1 MNLEDK
7 NNSKENSNY
16 ENTGFNIG
24 DKDSNSDVET
34 FKDTELSDEEELF
47 EDDYLDYQ
55 DDDLDNETDDLDNE
69 ADDLIENIDDGEIL
83 EQGEDGRSL
92 KQRVENLK
100 DNIDQTK
107 ENIKNAKDKI
117 ENLPEEINK
126 NKEAIKQKAEK
137 AKENIKNIP
146 DRAKNAK
153 ETIKNFP
160 KNKEQ
165 ILNNAKEKIKQGAS
179 NLKDNAIQGGK
190 NHLKNKIENSKPVQ
204 AVKKAQRTY
213 DDSKKAVETTKKA
226 AQATAKATKKA
237 AQATA
242 KATKTVANAASK
254 AAKGLIDLIVETF
267 PYSVIVIAIVLLI
280 VLIIVL
286 AIALAPGKD
295 NVNFPDEYDQYSE
308 ADTKTLGKLKDIYD
322 DYPNADAAL
331 CMLAIV
337 YPYYN
342 GLQSGEV
349 TYYLNME
356 NEGWDPS
363 KTYKDYE
370 DDEELSSEDSC
381 EGDGCDEDKED
392 CEGGSC
398 EAEVGDDIYLELFR
412 KWSYR
417 RKFKKLLKKS
427 NSMSEDEFLK
437 YLKEDYIPKEKGY
450 KGLLNFVKEDKKDK
464 FIEAVIED
472 LKEQK
477 SRFTNY
483 IYETESCSS
492 TSAQLGY
499 VYDLEAIQGEV
510 AIVLKDT
517 TSTKFDT
524 IKAAKS
530 LYGTDDLH
538 LNLKRYTLGV
548 IYNEVGEY
556 VKYEQLA
563 KAEMIAVKS
572 FVLGRTAPGSSE
584 TMGMGFKSEKING
597 KTVFYLRGNTYDQ
610 GFCDV
615 YEGCQSGSKY
625 DKNLVVN
632 DPNGETHGN
641 RKPPLSATAIAN
653 LEKWYDETA
662 GEFVYDDK
670 NKVFNGAQYNDFNSR
685 CIKGR
690 CLSQEKSISAA
701 KAGSDYKTILFGD
714 NYSESRFTLYN
725 SETKSVASISKSC
738 STLSSNCGIDD
749 NAFIYYSQKVGEYS
763 DIVFCNRSD
772 GTPIKKA
779 GCGVTSMAM
788 VIANLSDPKI
798 TPSITNQEAY
808 QGGYCGASGGT
819 HPDYFTVA
827 AKKYNLTI
835 KSKTKSNNTDI
846 EKSANEIV
854 NTIRNGGLVIIN
866 VNPSWLNH
874 SSSGHYLVAK
884 GLDKNGN
891 LIIADPYADSLT
903 TPVRNNVSAE
913 EVIKNYVNNDHGWY
927 MFTSDKSKNISEK
940 YCANESEVILGGNP
954 NKGYLGN
961 PLKPAD
967 TKRDFMKVASARCF
981 PRYCGGGAHSGFDLN
996 SGSGAPYG
1004 AKVYAMDSGTVSFAG
1019 NYSGNCRQTGCK
1031 SGGAEGLGVSINH
1044 GNGYETGYWH
1054 FSKRVVNKGDKV
1066 EKGQLIGY
1074 VGNTGNS
1081 TGPHLHITLKNY
1093 SLYSK
1098 NGWYGARGHS
1108 DRGFMNAAKYIN
1120 KNVSY
1125 VGKTQ

>member
-1 MNLEDK
+1 MDINDK
-7 NNSKENSNY
+7 NNNIANESLDFTN
-16 ENTGFNIG
+16 NTNVLDEYDDLEDIG
-24 DKDSNSDVET
+24 DEIDDPETSMVDNDDLEDVGDEIET
-34 FKDTELSDEEELF
+34 LSDN
-47 EDDYLDYQ
+47 LDGNY
-55 DDDLDNETDDLDNE
+55 DN
-69 ADDLIENIDDGEIL
+69 
-83 EQGEDGRSL
+83 RSL
-92 KQRVENLK
+92 KQKVEDFRDNVNETKENLK
-100 DNIDQTK
+100 EAK
-107 ENIKNAKDKI
+107 EKI
-117 ENLPEEINK
+117 ENLPEDLKKKKEEI
-126 NKEAIKQKAEK
+126 KEKAEKAKKNIQELPEKAKK
-137 AKENIKNIP
+137 AKENIKN
-146 DRAKNAK
+146 
-153 ETIKNFP
+153 FP
-160 KNKEQ
+160 QNKEQ
-165 ILNNAKEKIKQGAS
+165 ILDAAKEKIKQGAS
-179 NLKDNAIQGGK
+179 NLKNNAVQSGK

-204 AVKKAQRTY
+204 TVRKAQRTY
-213 DDSKKAVETTKKA
+213 DKSKKAINTTKKAAKATANVTKKA
-226 AQATAKATKKA
+226 AQATA
-237 AQATA
+237 
-242 KATKTVANAASK
+242 K

-267 PYSVIVIAIVLLI
+267 PYSVIVIAVVLLI
-280 VLIIVL
+280 ALIMLLII
-286 AIALAPGKD
+286 ALIPGKQD
-295 NVNFPDEYDQYSE
+295 INIPNEYEQYSE
-308 ADTKTLGKLKDIYD
+308 VDIKTLGKLKDIYD

-331 CMLAIV
+331 CMVAIV
-337 YPYYN
+337 YPYYGN
-342 GLQSGEV
+342 LQTGDV
-349 TYYLNME
+349 DYYLNLE
-356 NEGWDPS
+356 NKDWDPS
-363 KTYKDYE
+363 KTYE
-370 DDEELSSEDSC
+370 DDEDILSDDSC
-381 EGDGCDEDKED
+381 EGDGCDGSNEDTED
-392 CEGGSC
+392 CSGDSC
-398 EAEVGDDIYLELFR
+398 EAESEDDQYLELFR

-427 NSMSEDEFLK
+427 NSMSEEEFLN
-437 YLKEDYIPKEKGY
+437 YLKNDYFKKEKGY
-450 KGLLNFVKEDKKDK
+450 QELINYVPKDRREEFKESL
-464 FIEAVIED
+464 IED
-472 LKEQK
+472 LKEQR

-483 IYETESCSS
+483 IYETDSCSS
-492 TSAQLGY
+492 TSSQVGY

-670 NKVFNGAQYNDFNSR
+670 NKVFNGAQYSDFNSR

-701 KAGSDYKTILFGD
+701 KAGSDYKTILFKD
-714 NYSESRFTLYN
+714 NYSESRFTLYD
-725 SETKSVASISKSC
+725 SETKSVASVSVSC
-738 STLSSNCGIDD
+738 DTQSAPCGIS
-749 NAFIYYSQKVGEYS
+749 NNNFIYYSQKVGEYS
-763 DIVFCNRSD
+763 EKTFCNSSK
-772 GTPIKKA
+772 GVTMKKA

-788 VIANLSDPKI
+788 VIANLSDPTV
-798 TPSITNQEAY
+798 TPIQTNKEATEY
-808 QGGYCGASGGT
+808 GYCSDDSGT
-819 HPDYFTVA
+819 SSSYFYKA
-827 AKKYNLTI
+827 AEKYNLTI
-835 KSKTKSNNTDI
+835 KAKTKSNNTNI

-854 NTIRNGGLVIIN
+854 NTIKNGGLVVIN

-874 SSSGHYLVAK
+874 SSGHYLVAK
-884 GLDKNGN
+884 GVDENDN

-913 EVIKNYVNNDHGWY
+913 EILKNYVNNKHGWY
-927 MFTSDKSKNISEK
+927 MFTSSKSNNISEK
-940 YCANESEVILGGNP
+940 YCANDSEVILGGNSK
-954 NKGYLGN
+954 NGYLGN
-961 PLKPAD
+961 PLNPAD

-1004 AKVYAMDSGTVSFAG
+1004 TKVYAMDSGTVSYAG
-1019 NYSGNCRQTGCK
+1019 TYSGNCRRSGCSSNK
-1031 SGGAEGLGVSINH
+1031 APGLGVSINH

-1066 EKGQLIGY
+1066 KKGQLIGY

-1081 TGPHLHITLKNY
+1081 TGAHVHITLKNY

-1098 NGWYGARGHS
+1098 YGWSGARGRS

-1125 VGKTQ
+1125 VGKKQ